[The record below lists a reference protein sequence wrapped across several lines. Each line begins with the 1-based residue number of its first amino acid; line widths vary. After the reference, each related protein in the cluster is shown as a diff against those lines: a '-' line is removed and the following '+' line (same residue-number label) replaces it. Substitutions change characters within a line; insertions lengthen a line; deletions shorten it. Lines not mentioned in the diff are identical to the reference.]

1 VRKSLIPS
9 RYLLRKLA
17 KQPIAPL
24 EAPIGRVVAWALT
37 NNPLGCSE
45 LVARHT
51 WESNKRMTISN
62 APTRASTQEL
72 TANKP
77 PCAVSPGKSCA
88 SQHLD

>member
-51 WESNKRMTISN
+51 
-62 APTRASTQEL
+62 
-72 TANKP
+72 
-77 PCAVSPGKSCA
+77 
-88 SQHLD
+88 